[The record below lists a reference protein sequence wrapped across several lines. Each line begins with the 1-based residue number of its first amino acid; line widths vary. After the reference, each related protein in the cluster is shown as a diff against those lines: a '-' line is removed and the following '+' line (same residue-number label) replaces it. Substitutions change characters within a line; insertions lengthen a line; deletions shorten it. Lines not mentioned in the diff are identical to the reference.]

1 MNPSAARRR
10 ARSPRSVAVAALV
23 LSAAVVAPTHAAGVT
38 TCGPGGTIE
47 DAGNGW
53 LMSRPAFPAGPAE
66 VTLVASPAFDPN
78 LIYASNGV
86 AVVRSRD
93 AGCGW
98 KPVFTASPSLVG
110 ATAAITA
117 LAVPSSANSSAY
129 LYVGVTSTL
138 AGISKPAIA
147 VSDRYGDR
155 WLPGN
160 GGLPDLGL
168 VREIAV
174 SPQVQLVAFAVI
186 EPGLPAAVAQA
197 GLYSTS
203 NAGETWTARTA
214 TGASFAPRGLLVDPV
229 RQAAL
234 YGLQSGRPVR
244 SLDNA
249 ATFAPTAGDPGALT
263 ALGAAPGSGSVR
275 LAGNRADGTGV
286 ARSDDA
292 GATWHTVRTPE
303 PPADVAMAPLQDVV
317 AVSGPTD
324 VWLLTGGRT
333 ITVTPDNGGA
343 PDRLAVSAPT
353 PAGFAVT
360 GVASG
365 GVYRT
370 NLTLGTLT
378 PIPPIVNGRLRPILL
393 LPLKPL
399 GQFPSL
405 LLPQRLSVTLAA
417 GQSTRVPYRL
427 LVPRTPTPV
436 DVMFLVDSTGS
447 YQPVIDGLRQAIA
460 RLVNALDGAG
470 LNVRFGIGNFEDYP
484 PPYGSADPSNVP
496 YDLGRRIGPADAE
509 LVAAIQGIVAHDGTR
524 DGGQDAYTAVYQA
537 TTGAGER
544 IGGKQVIDAGLG
556 AGFRPEATKFVM
568 VSTDTEPHHR
578 GQKVTRVDGTTV
590 AHPGPTYEQ
599 VVAALVSQGVRSVG
613 IPVYYSS
620 GASAVEPLRALAED
634 SHALAPLGGVD
645 CDGNGSIDLAT
656 RDPLVCVLG
665 DGSATSGDASS
676 GLTAA
681 IVGLVAGISDPKPV
695 TLRVTR
701 GADRARILS
710 TPVRTVDLH
719 ADNELDFD
727 VLLSCPR
734 AAARRYDIALES
746 ATPTRLLAGGGVS
759 LICGGLPGA
768 ARIEPPLADAPL
780 PPRGAAANA
789 VANANVNL
797 NTNANTNPNPNPQ
810 PNAQP
815 GVNANVG
822 VATNE
827 EQQFQLALVEDWDAR
842 AAGETLAMSD
852 HRAMRPGPGLGLAT
866 AAMLAG
872 ATAVAVRRRH
882 RTQHAVSRATR

>member
-1 MNPSAARRR
+1 VNPSAARRR
-10 ARSPRSVAVAALV
+10 ARAPRSVAVAALV
-23 LSAAVVAPTHAAGVT
+23 LSAAVVAPTRAALVT
-38 TCGPGGTIE
+38 GCGGTVE

-78 LIYASNGV
+78 LLYASNGV

-93 AGCGW
+93 AGCVW

-155 WLPGN
+155 WLPGTS
-160 GGLPDLGL
+160 GLPDLGSVL
-168 VREIAV
+168 EIAA
-174 SPQVQLVAFAVI
+174 SPQVQMVAFAVVDNA
-186 EPGLPAAVAQA
+186 LPVVGGGAA
-197 GLYSTS
+197 LYSTS
-203 NAGETWTARTA
+203 NGGETWTARTG
-214 TGASFAPRGLLVDPV
+214 TGESFAPRGLLVDPV

-234 YGLQSGRPVR
+234 YGLRSGRPVR

-249 ATFAPTAGDPGALT
+249 ATFPPTAGDPGALT
-263 ALGAAPGSGSVR
+263 ALGAAPGGGSVR
-275 LAGNRADGTGV
+275 LAGTRSDGSGV

-292 GATWHTVRTPE
+292 GATWRTLRTPAA
-303 PPADVAMAPLQDVV
+303 PVSVAMAPLQDAVV
-317 AVSGPTD
+317 VSDATD
-324 VWLLTGGRT
+324 VTLYAGGRALPR
-333 ITVTPDNGGA
+333 TPDNGGA
-343 PDRLAVSAPT
+343 PAQLAVSAPT

-365 GVYRT
+365 GVFRT
-370 NLTLGTLT
+370 NLTLGGAT
-378 PIPPIVNGRLRPILL
+378 IPPPLVNGRLRPVLL
-393 LPLKPL
+393 LPVRPL

-405 LLPQRLSVTLAA
+405 LLPQRLDVTLAA
-417 GQSTRVPYRL
+417 GQSARVPYRL

-436 DVMFLVDSTGS
+436 DVMFLIDSTGS
-447 YQPVIDGLRQAIA
+447 YQAVIDGLRQAIA
-460 RLVNALDGAG
+460 RLVNALNGAG

-484 PPYGSADPSNVP
+484 PPYGSATPSNVP
-496 YDLGRRIGPADAE
+496 YNLGRRIGPADAE
-509 LVAAIQGIVAHDGTR
+509 LVAAIQGIVAHDGTS

-537 TTGAGER
+537 VTGAGEK

-556 AGFRPEATKFVM
+556 AGFRPDATKLVM
-568 VSTDTEPHHR
+568 VSTDTEPHQR
-578 GQKVTRVDGTTV
+578 GQKVTGYDGTKTYI
-590 AHPGPTYEQ
+590 HPGPTYEQ
-599 VVAALVSQGVRSVG
+599 VVAALVSQGVRSIG

-620 GASAVEPLRALAED
+620 GASAVGPLRALAGD

-645 CDGNGSIDLAT
+645 CDGNGSVDLAT
-656 RDPLVCVLG
+656 GEPLVCVLG

-695 TLRVTR
+695 SLRVTR

-710 TPVRTVDLH
+710 APVRTVDLH

-727 VLLSCPR
+727 VLVSCPR
-734 AAARRYDIALES
+734 AAAHRYDIALES
-746 ATPTRLLAGGGVS
+746 ATPTRLLAGGALS
-759 LICGGLPGA
+759 LTCGGLAAA
-768 ARIEPPLADAPL
+768 ARIEPPLGDAPL
-780 PPRGAAANA
+780 PPRAAAANA
-789 VANANVNL
+789 VANANVNV

-822 VATNE
+822 IATSE
-827 EQQFQLALVEDWDAR
+827 EQQIQLALVEGWDAR
-842 AAGETLAMSD
+842 TAGESLAMSD
-852 HRAMRPGPGLGLAT
+852 HRAMQPGAGLGLAT

-872 ATAVAVRRRH
+872 ATGVAVRRRR
-882 RTQHAVSRATR
+882 RTQPAVARAHR